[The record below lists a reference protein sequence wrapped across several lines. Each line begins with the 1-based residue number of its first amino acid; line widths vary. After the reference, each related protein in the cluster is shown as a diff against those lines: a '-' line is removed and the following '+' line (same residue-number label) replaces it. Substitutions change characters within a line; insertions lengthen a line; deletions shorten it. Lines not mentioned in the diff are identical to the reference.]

1 MFFCSQPQ
9 VFVLF
14 DPPQSL
20 DVIFWIYALGGAYSY
35 LQPFLSLFITVERI
49 LLLCFPLQFLGRWRR
64 IYVIAI
70 AVLGRPSIC

>member
-1 MFFCSQPQ
+1 MCLFTPQ

-14 DPPQSL
+14 DPAQSL
-20 DVIFWIYALGGAYSY
+20 DVIFWIYALGGVYSY

-49 LLLCFPLQFLGRWRR
+49 LLLRFPLQFLGRWRR